1 MLYLASK
8 SPRRRELL
16 AQIRVEFECIDV
28 DVPEVLAPGEAPEV
42 FVRRLAQDKA
52 GAGFARL
59 ADAEQ
64 GRSNA
69 AGAGRAEAVAGSR
82 VLGADTIVLIDGI
95 VLGKPRDRDDG
106 LAMLARLSGRKHRV
120 LTAVALASGRGISTE
135 LSSSEVEF
143 REISEDERGRYWD
156 SGEPADKAGGY
167 AIQGIGALFVK
178 HLSGSYSGV
187 MGLPLYE
194 TGKLLFAP

>member
-16 AQIRVEFECIDV
+16 AQIRVAFECLDV
-28 DVPEVLAPGEAPEV
+28 DVPEVLAPGEAPEA
-42 FVRRLAQDKA
+42 FVRRLARDKA
-52 GAGFARL
+52 GAGL
-59 ADAEQ
+59 EIVADAD
-64 GRSNA
+64 A
-69 AGAGRAEAVAGSR
+69 DAR
-82 VLGADTIVLIDGI
+82 VLGADTIVLIDDL
-95 VLGKPRDRDDG
+95 VLGKPRDRDEG

-120 LTAVALASGRGISTE
+120 LSAVALATGGDIRTE
-135 LSSSEVEF
+135 LSDSEVEF
-143 REISEDERGRYWD
+143 REIGAAERERYWD

-167 AIQGIGALFVK
+167 AIQGAGALFVK

-194 TGKLLFAP
+194 TGKLLAQS

>member
-16 AQIRVEFECIDV
+16 AQIRVAFECLDV
-28 DVPEVLAPGEAPEV
+28 DVPEVLAPGETPEA
-42 FVRRLAQDKA
+42 FVRRLARDKA
-52 GAGFARL
+52 GAGL
-59 ADAEQ
+59 EIVADDGQ

-69 AGAGRAEAVAGSR
+69 AGAGRAGAVAGAR
-82 VLGADTIVLIDGI
+82 VLGADTIVLIDDT
-95 VLGKPRDRDDG
+95 VLGKPRDRDEG

-120 LTAVALASGRGISTE
+120 LSAVALATGGDIRTE
-135 LSSSEVEF
+135 LSDSEVEF
-143 REISEDERGRYWD
+143 REIGAAERERYWD

-194 TGKLLFAP
+194 TGKLLAQS